1 MSGLSDLK
9 NLLQKNPIIPAL
21 RSSKD
26 VEAAL
31 KITPRCVFVLESS
44 IYTLKNVVDSLRE
57 RGHFV
62 FVHADLIEGLK
73 TDPSGI
79 RFLAREINPEGL
91 ITTHKNVLEIAKD
104 LNLLT
109 ILRIFLLD
117 SQAFKKGKQLAYN
130 VNPDF
135 IEVLPGISVIAMD
148 EPILKEI
155 PFPLIAGG
163 LIKTLDQVNKIL
175 SRGILAVSTSERA
188 LWEQ

>member
-1 MSGLSDLK
+1 
-9 NLLQKNPIIPAL
+9 
-21 RSSKD
+21 
-26 VEAAL
+26 
-31 KITPRCVFVLESS
+31 
-44 IYTLKNVVDSLRE
+44 
-57 RGHFV
+57 
-62 FVHADLIEGLK
+62 
-73 TDPSGI
+73 
-79 RFLAREINPEGL
+79 
-91 ITTHKNVLEIAKD
+91 
-104 LNLLT
+104 LLT
-109 ILRIFLLD
+109 ILRTFLLD